1 MLWTTRQSEGGNAQ
15 GGRMPR
21 RVPLPHEVHT
31 RAFTVGEGMRW
42 GLSAGRLRGRDLQ
55 RPFHGVRA
63 AGVDLGVLAARCA
76 ALGVLL
82 DDRHAISHVSAA
94 ALWGAPLPQRLEAER
109 RDIDVAALGGGRM
122 RRAGGNGHE
131 AAADL
136 PVVRSPWG
144 FLVVNPA
151 TTWCQ
156 LAADASHP
164 SPARRIPLSD
174 AELVAVAD
182 AFVSGRRTPGG
193 RRTEVRCSPA
203 DLAAAVER
211 HGTRRGAAAL
221 ARALPRVREGVDSPR
236 ETMLRLQISD
246 AGLPEPEIGVEVAT
260 ADGTF
265 FLDLA
270 YRHEKVDLEYEG
282 DHHRSD
288 VRQWR
293 HDIRRVR
300 ALQDA
305 GWLVVR
311 VTADDLASPRARA
324 ALFGHI
330 RRVLAARLP

>member
-1 MLWTTRQSEGGNAQ
+1 
-15 GGRMPR
+15 MPR
-21 RVPLPHEVHT
+21 RIPLPPEAQG
-31 RAFTVGEGMRW
+31 RAFAVGEGVRL
-42 GLSAGRLRGRDLQ
+42 GLTPGRLRGRDLA

-63 AGVDLGVLAARCA
+63 AGIDLDVLAARCA

-82 DDRHAISHVSAA
+82 DDSHAISHVSAA
-94 ALWGAPLPQRLEAER
+94 ALWGAPLPRRLDAER
-109 RDIDVAALGGGRM
+109 REIDVTALGGGRM
-122 RRAGGNGHE
+122 RRAGVNGHE
-131 AAADL
+131 AAADV

-144 FLVVNPA
+144 FLVVAPA

-164 SPARRIPLSD
+164 SRARRIPLSD

-182 AFVSGRRTPGG
+182 AFVSGRRVSGT
-193 RRTEVRCSPA
+193 RRAEVRCSLA
-203 DLAAAVER
+203 DLAAAVEQ
-211 HGTRRGAAAL
+211 HGARRGAAAL

-236 ETMLRLQISD
+236 ETLLRLQLSD

-270 YRHEKVDLEYEG
+270 YRQEKIDLEYEG

-288 VRQWR
+288 LRQWR

-324 ALFGHI
+324 VLFGQL
-330 RRVLAARLP
+330 RRSLAARRH